1 MKTSETRYEA
11 KFVVTKK
18 DLNYLGILFGGKTI
32 AEMDL
37 DFANSIRKLTDE
49 NAVTGSVDK
58 VRFIRPG
65 RLGDTITVVSTVS
78 GTDERVAEV
87 FGRAYNSKHELIAY
101 AFFTYIVLNKAYQL
115 PEVIPETDEEKQ
127 IAADFLKRQQRSME
141 DHAAAQVWIKD

>member
-1 MKTSETRYEA
+1 M
-11 KFVVTKK
+11 
-18 DLNYLGILFGGKTI
+18 
-32 AEMDL
+32 
-37 DFANSIRKLTDE
+37 
-49 NAVTGSVDK
+49 
-58 VRFIRPG
+58 
-65 RLGDTITVVSTVS
+65 
-78 GTDERVAEV
+78 

>member
-65 RLGDTITVVSTVS
+65 
-78 GTDERVAEV
+78 
-87 FGRAYNSKHELIAY
+87 
-101 AFFTYIVLNKAYQL
+101 
-115 PEVIPETDEEKQ
+115 
-127 IAADFLKRQQRSME
+127 
-141 DHAAAQVWIKD
+141 